1 MKRQVPLALCFLFG
15 VAMIYT
21 QFSPHQYSD
30 AVYKEVI
37 KWGLII
43 SPFALVLAVVTL
55 IQTHVSRIRFRSEHW
70 QYSFIV
76 FIGMIVMVAVG
87 LFFVP
92 NWLLNLLPEN
102 VSTALADV
110 QIGPQNPVFVW
121 LYDNVQVPMDA
132 TMFSLLAFFI
142 ASAAFRAFRAR
153 AFEATLLL
161 ITAMFVMMGNI
172 PVGDI
177 IWNKVISWLPLP
189 ESWVL
194 LEDGTSR
201 LEDGASWLRQWIL
214 DVPNT
219 AARRGI
225 ILGVSLGVI
234 SQSIRIILGIERSYL
249 GGGD

>member
-1 MKRQVPLALCFLFG
+1 MKRQIPLALCFLFG
-15 VAMIYT
+15 IAMIFT
-21 QFSPHQYSD
+21 QFSPHSYSQ

-37 KWGLII
+37 NWGLII

-55 IQTHVSRIRFRSEHW
+55 IQTHATRIRLRTEHW
-70 QYSFIV
+70 QYSLIV
-76 FIGMIVMVAVG
+76 FVGMIVMVLIG
-87 LFFVP
+87 VP
-92 NWLLNLLPEN
+92 
-102 VSTALADV
+102 D
-110 QIGPQNPVFVW
+110 GPQNSVFVW

-153 AFEATLLL
+153 SFEATLLL
-161 ITAMFVMMGNI
+161 IAAMLVMMGNV
-172 PVGDI
+172 PVGDLV
-177 IWNKVISWLPLP
+177 WNKLISWIPGSDSP
-189 ESWVL
+189 ESWVNS
-194 LEDGTSR
+194 TAN
-201 LEDGASWLRQWIL
+201 GASGIRQWIL
-214 DVPNT
+214 DVPNL

>member
-15 VAMIYT
+15 VAMIFT
-21 QFSPHQYSD
+21 QFSPHGFSK
-30 AVYKEVI
+30 ALFKEVNN
-37 KWGLII
+37 WGLII

-55 IQTHVSRIRFRSEHW
+55 IQTHAARIRFRSEHW

-87 LFFVP
+87 VP
-92 NWLLNLLPEN
+92 FG
-102 VSTALADV
+102 
-110 QIGPQNPVFVW
+110 QQNTVFVW

-161 ITAMFVMMGNI
+161 LTAMFVMIGNV
-172 PVGDI
+172 PVGDL
-177 IWNKVISWLPLP
+177 IWNDLLSWTGW
-189 ESWVL
+189 S
-194 LEDGTSR
+194 
-201 LEDGASWLRQWIL
+201 DGASWFRQWLL
-214 DVPNT
+214 DVPNL

>member
-30 AVYKEVI
+30 AIYKEVI
-37 KWGLII
+37 KWSLII
-43 SPFALVLAVVTL
+43 SPFALVLAVITL
-55 IQTHVSRIRFRSEHW
+55 IQTHASRIRFRSEHW
-70 QYSFIV
+70 QYSIIV
-76 FIGMIVMVAVG
+76 FIGMAVMVIAG
-87 LFFVP
+87 VP
-92 NWLLNLLPEN
+92 FGEL
-102 VSTALADV
+102 
-110 QIGPQNPVFVW
+110 NPVLVW

-161 ITAMFVMMGNI
+161 ITAMFVMLGNI
-172 PVGDI
+172 PVGDL
-177 IWNKVISWLPLP
+177 IWNKVVVDLIWNKVMSWLPLP
-189 ESWVL
+189 ESWTVP
-194 LEDGTSR
+194 T
-201 LEDGASWLRQWIL
+201 DGASWLRQWIL

>member
-30 AVYKEVI
+30 AIYKEVI
-37 KWGLII
+37 KWSLII
-43 SPFALVLAVVTL
+43 SPFALVLAVITL

-70 QYSFIV
+70 QYSIIV
-76 FIGMIVMVAVG
+76 FIGMIVMVVAG
-87 LFFVP
+87 VP
-92 NWLLNLLPEN
+92 FGEL
-102 VSTALADV
+102 
-110 QIGPQNPVFVW
+110 NPVLVW

-161 ITAMFVMMGNI
+161 ITAMFVMLGNI
-172 PVGDI
+172 PVGDLV
-177 IWNKVISWLPLP
+177 WNKVLSWIPLP
-189 ESWVL
+189 ESWIR
-194 LEDGTSR
+194 LEDGASR